1 MCLGQVLKPA
11 YTDPVSTTDPQRDS
25 PLLTRVSIRNYK
37 SIAQADVQ
45 LGPFTILV
53 GRNGSGKSN
62 FLDALHLISDGL
74 QESLS
79 QSIGKRGGLNEIKTR
94 GTGEHETI
102 SIRLEVS
109 FPDQRLAA
117 YLVEVAGEP
126 FGSME
131 VHLERL
137 DVLSSSGSRI
147 AHYEVRG
154 GKVVD
159 SSVAIMP
166 AVFPNRLYLV
176 NASGLVEFRFV
187 YDFLAAMGFYNIVP
201 EAIRTPKRAD
211 GSGLLRGDG
220 SNLANVIARLRA
232 VHPKIMD
239 RINQYIRVIVPGILE
254 VEGESIQDFETLS
267 FAQDMG
273 KFPVEFGAAQMSDG
287 TLRALA
293 ALVAAMQFSDN
304 KTPVSL
310 VGIEEPESAL
320 HPAAVGAL
328 MDALSEASSQT
339 QVLITSHSPDLLDQV
354 DVESQSLLAVTS
366 VKGVTKVA
374 PIDKASF
381 SVIRD
386 HLYTPGELLRL
397 DQLEPDR
404 EDLARQDREP
414 LLAGRGE
421 EGA

>member
-1 MCLGQVLKPA
+1 MSIS
-11 YTDPVSTTDPQRDS
+11 DPVRNA

-79 QSIGKRGGLNEIKTR
+79 LAIGKRGGFYEIQSR
-94 GTGEHETI
+94 WAGEHDRI

-109 FPDQRLAA
+109 FPDQRSAI
-117 YLVEVAGEP
+117 YLVEIAGEP
-126 FGSME
+126 FGGVE

-137 DVLSSSGSRI
+137 DILSASGSSI

-166 AVFPNRLYLV
+166 AVLPNRLYLI
-176 NASGLVEFRFV
+176 NASGLVEFQFV

-201 EAIRTPKRAD
+201 EAIRTLKRAN
-211 GSGLLRGDG
+211 GGGLLRGDG
-220 SNLANVIARLRA
+220 GNLANVIARLRA
-232 VHPKIMD
+232 VQPEIMD
-239 RINQYIRVIVPGILE
+239 RINQYIKVIVPGILE
-254 VEGESIQDFETLS
+254 VKSDSIQDFETLS
-267 FAQDMG
+267 FAQEMG
-273 KFPVEFGAAQMSDG
+273 KIPVGFSAAQMSDG
-287 TLRALA
+287 TLRVLA
-293 ALVAAMQFSDN
+293 ILVATAQLSDAR
-304 KTPVSL
+304 TPVCL

-320 HPAAVGAL
+320 HPAAAAAL
-328 MDALSEASSQT
+328 MDALNERASRT
-339 QVLITSHSPDLLDQV
+339 QILVTSHSPDLLDYE
-354 DVESQSLLAVTS
+354 DLGTESLLAVISTE
-366 VKGVTKVA
+366 GVTRIA
-374 PIDKASF
+374 PIDKASQK
-381 SVIRD
+381 VVRE
-386 HLYTPGELLRL
+386 HLFTPGELLRL

-404 EDLARQDREP
+404 EDLARQKREP
-414 LLAGRGE
+414 LLVGSGE
-421 EGA
+421 EAT